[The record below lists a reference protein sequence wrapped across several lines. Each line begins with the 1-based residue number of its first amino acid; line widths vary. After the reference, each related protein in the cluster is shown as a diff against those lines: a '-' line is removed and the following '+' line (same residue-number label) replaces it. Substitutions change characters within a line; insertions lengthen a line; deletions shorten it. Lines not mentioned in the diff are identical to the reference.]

1 VDESGVLKGEA
12 MARDEFNIEDTG
24 NKDWE
29 KDYTKSDVEVLFNRG
44 EWKDW
49 DDAITWLKREGDQ
62 DNELT
67 PGEVVSMTRDL
78 ERLKDEGTRFT
89 RDPQRVYEMAHER
102 RS

>member
-1 VDESGVLKGEA
+1 VEEPAGLKGEA
-12 MARDEFNIEDTG
+12 MARDEFNIEDPG

-29 KDYTKSDVEVLFNRG
+29 KDYTKSDVEVLFNRS

-78 ERLKDEGTRFT
+78 ERLKEEGTQFS
-89 RDPQRVYEMAHER
+89 RDPQRVFKMAHER
-102 RS
+102 RG